1 MSVKTHELILLSYI
15 NKFNKIDYIDMQKEI
30 NAPILQLSNIIY
42 DLYNRGYFILTD
54 QEGGAK
60 VTEKAKAEPIHVWNA
75 WTKEEELGFDG
86 TQEYE
91 GERNEFLVP
100 KIEDEKKLME
110 ILKLDH
116 IKERSYHIFEIY
128 NGEKKRMISAP
139 SRELKERQKWILNNI
154 LYKLKNKDCV
164 HGFVRGRSIVTNA
177 SCHVGKKEILCI
189 DIADFFPSI
198 KLDQVKEIF
207 IKIGYTNQVAR
218 RLGELC
224 TFIPIMS
231 EVEELP
237 QGAPTSPAL
246 ANIVFDAVDSRLL
259 EYAHENQLV
268 YTRYAD
274 DLTFSTDTA
283 NIEKHLDNLIHFI
296 TESGFQIN
304 KDKTHIMKDNY
315 RKMVTGLIVNE
326 KVKVPKKFKRR
337 FKQELYYCQKYGI
350 SQHLQAIGR
359 SNAINFQEYM
369 YGKAYFIKMVEAGL
383 GEYYLRQLDELF
395 SNSNI

>member
-15 NKFNKIDYIDMQKEI
+15 NKFKKIDYIEMQKEI
-30 NAPILQLSNIIY
+30 NAPILQLSSIIY
-42 DLYNRGYFILTD
+42 DLYDRGYFVLTD
-54 QEGGAK
+54 HEGGAE
-60 VTEKAKAEPIHVWNA
+60 VTGKAKAEPIHVWNA
-75 WTKEEELGFDG
+75 WTKDEELDFDG
-86 TQEYE
+86 TQKYE
-91 GERNEFLVP
+91 GELNEFLAP
-100 KIEDEKKLME
+100 KIEDEKKLAE

-154 LYKLKNKDCV
+154 LYKAENKDCV

-177 SCHVGKKEILCI
+177 ACHVGKKEILCI

-198 KLDQVKEIF
+198 KLDHVKNIF
-207 IKIGYTNQVAR
+207 MKLGYTDQVSR

-224 TFIPIMS
+224 TFIPITS
-231 EVEELP
+231 EVGELP

-246 ANIVFDAVDSRLL
+246 ANIVFDAVDSKLL
-259 EYAHENQLV
+259 KYAVENQLV

-274 DLTFSTDTA
+274 DLTFSTDA
-283 NIEKHLDNLIHFI
+283 SNIEAHLDRVVHFI

-304 KDKTHIMKDNY
+304 KNKTHIMKDNY

-350 SQHLQAIGR
+350 SQHLQATGR
-359 SNAINFQEYM
+359 NNAVNFQEYM
-369 YGKAYFIKMVEAGL
+369 YGKAYFIKMVEAEL
-383 GEYYLRQLDELF
+383 GEYYLKQLDELF